1 MQDTRLTTLV
11 RGTLARFTSFTTN
24 PWRRIS
30 LVIISFLLGNFLG
43 TAIITTAGQIAAWD
57 LIAAFLLVVFTEL
70 ISRLVYRRSL
80 ARVSAP
86 ESDRTALLPEILN
99 ALKIGITY
107 SLFIEAFK
115 LGS

>member
-43 TAIITTAGQIAAWD
+43 TAIITTAGQTAIWD
-57 LIAAFLLVVFTEL
+57 LVAAFLLVVFTEF
-70 ISRLVYRRSL
+70 ISRFVYRP
-80 ARVSAP
+80 SAP
-86 ESDRTALLPEILN
+86 RVVSPETDGTTLLPEILN
-99 ALKIGITY
+99 TLKIGITY